1 MVIASGVVRDEGMT
15 KAYVTPNYP
24 AVCSYELVTSFV
36 KAAED
41 LKYRYR
47 VGVGR
52 SQDSEYL
59 STGHPSVGSYF
70 QDEHLNIVDYYNR
83 AGVMYCDRESAAI
96 VTLCSLF
103 GRRGGAVISVDN
115 NVFTNEGFT
124 AGDGQDH
131 AIDIVFEGLAN
142 LHKIDEEKKARGLEF
157 WSPENL

>member
-1 MVIASGVVRDEGMT
+1 M
-15 KAYVTPNYP
+15 
-24 AVCSYELVTSFV
+24 
-36 KAAED
+36 
-41 LKYRYR
+41 
-47 VGVGR
+47 
-52 SQDSEYL
+52 
-59 STGHPSVGSYF
+59 GSYF

-96 VTLCSLF
+96 VTLCSPLC
-103 GRRGGAVISVDN
+103 RRGGAVISVDN